1 MDDAIR
7 RRLGGGTEPSD
18 EPTEEASGINNL
30 GAQMVGGL
38 TGVSALHASGWV
50 PPADLEWQDEQ
61 DNWQITPTVQEEAS
75 GTGIDARTLAI
86 GTGVFLL
93 AALPRLFVIFFVT
106 DPQNPGLGWYGDT
119 FHHWQI
125 AYLSM
130 EIGFEEGFLRL
141 WDFKGMEY
149 FWGLLHPLILAGLFS
164 ITGSVDI
171 LIPRMVSL
179 VSGSLAVVF
188 LFVLARRYF
197 GTQVAVAAAL
207 LAALNPVGI
216 FSDASGMQ
224 EPLGIMLLLGGLLLW
239 PKRPFATGAIWA
251 LAGMVRAE
259 YWVIGA
265 GLIFAA
271 FLVEKGS
278 IRKIGLAIGWGVPSL
293 LYMKYMA
300 GYTGNPI
307 YPIYWNY
314 MGNAAGAWME
324 DIPLD
329 ATKLAVQ
336 WGFRIVAILCVI
348 GFRKLWKSKP
358 RHSLLYLL
366 GLGNVLLVSIMLG
379 FSAYVRG
386 FLPRFFV
393 DRIFEWPYAFLGLV
407 IAVLLIREVSP
418 RIGKSMGPAAAW
430 TGVVGVLAVSQ
441 LAWPVIWRYF
451 EPGRLLYEGEFST
464 ATAIAENYEG
474 GVISIP
480 EDRPWQTYWLVNE
493 FDLDARSIEGQ
504 MYDPFAYI
512 EGDPFARWDESS
524 ETIRN
529 WLDTQDI
536 KLLVFYTGKWNY
548 EEMIRRE
555 PGWFN
560 YVSTAN
566 QGTVQIYQVVGQ

>member
-7 RRLGGGTEPSD
+7 RRLGGGAEPSN
-18 EPTEEASGINNL
+18 EPMEEASGINNL
-30 GAQMVGGL
+30 GEQMVEGL
-38 TGVSALHASGWV
+38 AGVRALYASGWD
-50 PPADLEWQDEQ
+50 PPANPEWQDEQ
-61 DNWQITPTVQEEAS
+61 DDWYVAPTVQEEAS

-86 GTGVFLL
+86 GAGVFLL

-188 LFVLARRYF
+188 LFVLARRHF
-197 GTQVAVAAAL
+197 GASVAVAAAL
-207 LAALNPVGI
+207 FAALNPVGM

-239 PKRPFATGAIWA
+239 PRRPIATGMIWA

-259 YWVIGA
+259 YWLFGV
-265 GLIFAA
+265 GLVVAA
-271 FLVEKGS
+271 FIVDKAS
-278 IRKIGLAIGWGVPSL
+278 TRKIGLAMGWGLPSL
-293 LYMKYMA
+293 LYMKYLM

-307 YPIYWNY
+307 YPIYWNF
-314 MGNAAGAWME
+314 MGNAAGAWMA

-336 WGFRIVAILCVI
+336 WGFRVVAVVCVI
-348 GFRKLWKSKP
+348 GIWRVLISKR
-358 RHSLLYLL
+358 RHALLYLL
-366 GLGNVLLVSIMLG
+366 GLGNLLFLSIMLG

-393 DRIFEWPYAFLGLV
+393 DRIFEWPYAFLGLI
-407 IAVLLIREVSP
+407 IAVWLVKEVAP
-418 RIGKSMGPAAAW
+418 RLGRSVGPAVPW
-430 TGVVGVLAVSQ
+430 VGIVGVLAVSQ

-451 EPGRLLYEGEFST
+451 EPGRLLYESEFSA
-464 ATAIAENYEG
+464 ATAIAQKYEG
-474 GVISIP
+474 GVVSMP
-480 EDRPWQTYWLVNE
+480 EDRPWQTYWLVND

-504 MYDPFAYI
+504 MYDPFAYMS
-512 EGDPFARWDESS
+512 GDPFANWSENREAISS
-524 ETIRN
+524 WLETRN
-529 WLDTQDI
+529 I
-536 KLLVFYTGKWNY
+536 ELLVFDVGETRY
-548 EEMIRRE
+548 EELVRHE
-555 PGWFN
+555 PTWFQRL
-560 YVSTAN
+560 YSTP
-566 QGTVQIYQVVGQ
+566 GRSMYIYRVVAR

>member
-7 RRLGGGTEPSD
+7 RRLGGGAEPSD
-18 EPTEEASGINNL
+18 EPMEEASRMNNP
-30 GAQMVGGL
+30 GEQMAGGL
-38 TGVSALHASGWV
+38 AGLRALHASEWD

-61 DNWQITPTVQEEAS
+61 DDWHITPTVQKEAS
-75 GTGIDARTLAI
+75 GTGIDVRTLAI
-86 GTGVFLL
+86 GAGVFLL

-171 LIPRMVSL
+171 LIPRMLSL

-188 LFVLARRYF
+188 LFILARRYF

-239 PKRPFATGAIWA
+239 PKRPFATGVIWT

-265 GLIFAA
+265 GLVFAA
-271 FLVEKGS
+271 FLVEKGG

-300 GYTGNPI
+300 GNTGNPI
-307 YPIYWNY
+307 YPIYWNF

-336 WGFRIVAILCVI
+336 WGFRIVAVLCVI
-348 GFRKLWKSKP
+348 GIWKVWKSKP

-366 GLGNVLLVSIMLG
+366 GLGNILLLSFMLG

-393 DRIFEWPYAFLGLV
+393 DRIFEWPYAFLGLI

-418 RIGKSMGPAAAW
+418 RIGRSLGPAAAW
-430 TGVVGVLAVSQ
+430 AGVVGVLAVSQ
-441 LAWPVIWRYF
+441 LAWPVIWRYY
-451 EPGRLLYEGEFST
+451 EPGRSIYEGQFS
-464 ATAIAENYEG
+464 ATKAIAEKYEG
-474 GVISIP
+474 GVISMP
-480 EDRPWQTYWLVNE
+480 EDRPWQTYWLVND

-504 MYDPFAYI
+504 MYDPFAYMS
-512 EGDPFARWDESS
+512 EDPFVNWS
-524 ETIRN
+524 ENRDAVSEWLETRNIRLLIFDAN
-529 WLDTQDI
+529 DTQYTE
-536 KLLVFYTGKWNY
+536 LV
-548 EEMIRRE
+548 RHE
-555 PGWFN
+555 PSWFQEV
-560 YVSTAN
+560 YATP
-566 QGTVQIYQVVGQ
+566 GRGMYIYRVVAR